1 MDLYYQ
7 IAEVCHEANRAY
19 RLAMNEPEAD
29 GYSRLPWSE
38 APEWQRY
45 SVIQGVKFK
54 AEFPLSTPADSHQ
67 SWLIQ
72 KQNDGWMYGPEK
84 NVELKMHPCM
94 VEYDE
99 LPAEQRAK
107 DHIFQAI
114 AGTLLRQHEEN
125 TREFVEALKQ
135 SVPKNVADAFD
146 GGVQHDGQG

>member
-1 MDLYYQ
+1 MELFER

-19 RLAMNEPEAD
+19 CKAIGD
-29 GYSRLPWSE
+29 DSQLPWSE
-38 APEWQRY
+38 APDWQR
-45 SVIQGVKFK
+45 SSATAGVKFK
-54 AEFPLSTPADSHQ
+54 SEFPLSTPADQHKA
-67 SWLIQ
+67 WLIQ

-114 AGTLLRQHEEN
+114 AGTLLRQS
-125 TREFVEALKQ
+125 RELDEATTPDNPGYER
-135 SVPKNVADAFD
+135 VF
-146 GGVQHDGQG
+146 HDGQGW